1 MTFGLHKR
9 QRIFWIAERSVV
21 GHLCRILYPLLD
33 LEVRKRIV
41 GRKAKWITLT
51 TCRRRCR
58 VTSVGLFP
66 LATNAY
72 CSASV
77 LEVDAGHLE
86 GVCVPAQRLA
96 SSFPARKGSVLFSA
110 VLSERSVW
118 KAEVYVK
125 NFFLTGDILRF
136 KERLTDSRLVPWCS
150 FGVGYNSVERFAS
163 VFCIYMCRGS
173 VVGIATCYELDVT
186 EIESRW
192 GRDCPLPTRSNLGP
206 TWSPVE

>member
-1 MTFGLHKR
+1 VTFGLHKR

-58 VTSVGLFP
+58 VTSVGLFHLSYQCLLQCECLGGRRWTLGRRLRSSRASCKLVP
-66 LATNAY
+66 GTAGFGAVQ
-72 CSASV
+72 CSPV
-77 LEVDAGHLE
+77 
-86 GVCVPAQRLA
+86 
-96 SSFPARKGSVLFSA
+96 RKKCL
-110 VLSERSVW
+110 
-118 KAEVYVK
+118 KAEVYLK

-186 EIESRW
+186 GIESRW

-206 TWSPVE
+206 T